1 MYYSICTIGK
11 LIEFIYKFIM
21 PTNNF
26 CNPPPSRILNIINSA
41 K

>member
-11 LIEFIYKFIM
+11 LIEFIQVYYAY
-21 PTNNF
+21 TNNF
-26 CNPPPSRILNIINSA
+26 CNPPPFRILNIINSA